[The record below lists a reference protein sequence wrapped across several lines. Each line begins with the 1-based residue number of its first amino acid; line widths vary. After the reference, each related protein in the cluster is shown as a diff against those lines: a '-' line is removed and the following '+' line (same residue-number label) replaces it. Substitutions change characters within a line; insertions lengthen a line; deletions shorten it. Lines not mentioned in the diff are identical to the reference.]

1 MILQTNGFVPRI
13 ASGTNPLAIANQQ
26 LLSTNAVNPQFQGT
40 NSPVNAQFP
49 GTNSAVNSQFPA
61 TNSQFPGTNDFDRDD
76 WRFRTNGFDRDDW
89 RHGTNGFDRDD
100 SRFGHTNDLD
110 RDDRRFHHTN
120 DFDDFSNRFGIFTNS
135 SSTNPLSVIQSPGTN
150 GFKGD
155 IARTPQDAALL
166 LRVRARLAPERR
178 DGRMIRLS
186 AQNGVVTISGA
197 VPSAEEAQEFVGLA
211 QQTPGVVS
219 VVNNLNVV
227 PSLFSRGGF
236 GQDRGF
242 SPADQRL
249 LGQVRRHMH
258 QQGQMQGVSDSV
270 HIVTQNGVV
279 TLVGFVSSVEE
290 RQALE
295 AAVQSTPGVVQVID
309 QLQVRAGA
317 DQNGAAVGGS
327 AQFGGGASSSAGA
340 SGPFTIAPAGS
351 DTNDFETNAAPT
363 TPR

>member
-1 MILQTNGFVPRI
+1 MIVLTNGFVPRV
-13 ASGTNPLAIANQQ
+13 AAGTNPLAIANQQ
-26 LLSTNAVNPQFQGT
+26 LLSTNAVTSQFQAT
-40 NSPVNAQFP
+40 NSIVNSQFP
-49 GTNSAVNSQFPA
+49 GTNTPFPA
-61 TNSQFPGTNDFDRDD
+61 TNDFDRDD

-89 RHGTNGFDRDD
+89 QHGTNESDRDD
-100 SRFGHTNDLD
+100 WRFGHTNDLD
-110 RDDRRFHHTN
+110 RDDFRHTN
-120 DFDDFSNRFGIFTNS
+120 GFGGFSNRFGIFTNS
-135 SSTNPLSVIQSPGTN
+135 SSTNPYNVIQSPGTN
-150 GFKGD
+150 GFRGD

-197 VPSAEEAQEFVGLA
+197 VPSPEEAQEFVALA

-227 PSLFSRGGF
+227 PGLFSHGGF

-242 SPADQRL
+242 TPADQRL

-258 QQGQMQGVSDSV
+258 QQDQMQGGVSESV
-270 HIVTQNGVV
+270 HILAQNGVV
-279 TLVGFVSSVEE
+279 TLVGFVSSVDE

-309 QLQVRAGA
+309 QLQVRAGI
-317 DQNGAAVGGS
+317 DQNGAPAVGGS
-327 AQFGGGASSSAGA
+327 TQFGGGASAA
-340 SGPFTIAPAGS
+340 SGGGGS
-351 DTNDFETNAAPT
+351 FSPVQQASPSGSGTNEFETNAAPT